1 MKTRAWTFLAFL
13 LGTAPAHAHDKWIDA
28 LPFRAASP
36 APVKLYLV
44 TGEALRDEELRP
56 LRRSAQITRLAL
68 HHNAEKQD
76 LRPLIEEDVQP
87 LLTVPLEQLPLGTS
101 VLQLDTA
108 SVDIELPAAKFESY
122 LFEERLFEVLA
133 ARARLGQEE
142 SPGKERYSRCLKAL
156 LQVGEKPDASV
167 TQPIGQELELVPLQN
182 PYGLRIPGKLT
193 MQVLLRGQPLKGH
206 ALGLAARRHSAI
218 SSQTLRT
225 DQSGKATFTISQ
237 AGDFLF
243 TLVHMEEATAQIK
256 PAADWRSYWGS
267 LSFSL
272 AD

>member
-1 MKTRAWTFLAFL
+1 MAFL

-56 LRRSAQITRLAL
+56 LRRSAQITRLTL
-68 HHNAEKQD
+68 HYNAEKQD
-76 LRPLIEEDVQP
+76 LLPLIKEDVQP
-87 LLTVPLEQLPLGTS
+87 LLIVPKEQLPLGTS

-108 SVDIELPAAKFESY
+108 SIDIELPAAKFESY

-142 SPGKERYSRCLKAL
+142 FPGKERYSRCLKAL
-156 LQVGEKPDASV
+156 LQVGEKPDSSV
-167 TQPIGQELELVPLQN
+167 MQPIGQELELVPLQN

-193 MQVLLRGQPLKGH
+193 MQVLLRGQPLAGH
-206 ALGLAARRHSAI
+206 ALGLAVRRHSAI

-243 TLVHMEEATAQIK
+243 TLVHMEEASAQMSLL
-256 PAADWRSYWGS
+256 RSKDS
-267 LSFSL
+267 LR
-272 AD
+272 AGGQTR